1 MYKVIRHYAK
11 IKISLYSDEY
21 KKQRRALLDTEN
33 EGGLELSHEYKQ
45 IVIKQTQMEQDFYE
59 EIST

>member
-45 IVIKQTQMEQDFYE
+45 IVIKQTQME
-59 EIST
+59 